1 MNKLL
6 IVSIAIAQLVISQTS
21 VACKSALLGEEYPVA
36 HSDRYK
42 YVVVARVDKSVHSDE
57 YRYRPLV
64 SFEATVIESI
74 KGDLVNGVSFT
85 GGPKDEEEGA
95 VCPVHLVEGGTYL
108 LLLSKE
114 NGNYVISRFGISV
127 KSDNKYFTGY
137 VKQIKNAILS
147 K

>member
-6 IVSIAIAQLVISQTS
+6 IVSIAIAQLVTSQTS

-36 HSDRYK
+36 HLDRYK

-74 KGDLVNGVSFT
+74 KGDLVDGVSFT
-85 GGPKDEEEGA
+85 GVPKDEEERA
-95 VCPVHLVEGGTYL
+95 VCPVHLAEGGTYL

-114 NGNYVISRFGISV
+114 NGNYVISRFSISV
-127 KSDNKYFTGY
+127 KSDNKYFSGY
-137 VKQIKNAILS
+137 VKQIKNTILS